1 MSIPLAFIAIVIIG
15 VLLYGIIRSR
25 LLQSKLLDAAAQRE
39 KHTPKAAEVPKHFTS
54 AGSRIQEFEV
64 TQPKKHV
71 QQNQSV
77 ESRETYES
85 RENLESRETHES
97 RESHESRRNHES
109 RVHESASR
117 QIDELSMEEREKYDA
132 RDQARDENIVA
143 LRLLV
148 EDLFEVDRSGN
159 GEGATDL
166 KQEQSSVEL
175 RNSWIQHYEAPLN
188 EHAAFIEQEEIGSG
202 IRMMETAEIE
212 NNDIQDRIERE
223 GGKTGEVQISLAWD
237 DFNDLDLHLFCPSGE
252 RIYFNNRKS
261 ACGGELD
268 VDMNVRPTSEKA
280 VENIVWPEKAP
291 LGKYKVGV
299 HFYKHHSKE
308 DTTTVCTFRAR
319 IRTHGKTRDY
329 SGSITHGQA
338 MQMVTSFTLNR

>member
-39 KHTPKAAEVPKHFTS
+39 KHTPKAAEVPTHFTS

-132 RDQARDENIVA
+132 RDQARDENIIA

-252 RIYFNNRKS
+252 RIYFNNRKGS
-261 ACGGELD
+261 QWKRRRSNRFE
-268 VDMNVRPTSEKA
+268 
-280 VENIVWPEKAP
+280 
-291 LGKYKVGV
+291 
-299 HFYKHHSKE
+299 
-308 DTTTVCTFRAR
+308 AR
-319 IRTHGKTRDY
+319 TI
-329 SGSITHGQA
+329 
-338 MQMVTSFTLNR
+338 LC